1 MVHNLN
7 RRIREDL
14 ARKERSGD
22 RSSSDVDGV
31 SAAEKVTQI
40 GEAVDVEP
48 SKPPQLPDLIDDIVD
63 DDRTT
68 IDVLP
73 PEVLR
78 ALLEEDEAHASRPEP
93 RTVPYGEVA
102 EPRTVPYGEVEPAA
116 EPRTVAYGR
125 LSIARP
131 PADVV
136 PIASRRPPEVASV
149 IADLD
154 ADEPMTVMQ
163 RRPAAAPRAAATAP
177 VAPAPVAPAP
187 VAPAPALAAP
197 AAPAADAPPWRVT
210 AQADELHFAAERRSR
225 IVIGSMASCDWVLDH
240 PAVRAV
246 HCELVYDD
254 GWFLSARAPV
264 RFLELD
270 VQGWTP
276 VASGDVIGIGGA
288 ALRLEFA
295 RLDDAT
301 AAADAPAA
309 AALPAVAA
317 PVPEPVMASAPSAP
331 VAVPAK
337 SAAEDAV
344 FRLPE
349 AEDATAARAPS
360 SSPSSSK
367 RAVLGLL
374 VLAALGGLYFTQ
386 RAGRG
391 APTRTPA
398 AAVAQTEAKALAAA
412 APVAPRPVVT
422 IAEPALATK
431 AAGGVSALLDGNYRA
446 ALVAY
451 RRVAAEGG
459 GEAADIFVR
468 ALESRLAAPCRRA
481 GRPIKECIP

>member
-48 SKPPQLPDLIDDIVD
+48 SKPPELPDLIDDIVD

-78 ALLEEDEAHASRPEP
+78 ALLEEDEAHASRAEP

-102 EPRTVPYGEVEPAA
+102 EPRTVPYGEVEPPAV

-154 ADEPMTVMQ
+154 ADEPMSVMQ
-163 RRPAAAPRAAATAP
+163 RRPAAAPRATVPAAP
-177 VAPAPVAPAP
+177 VA
-187 VAPAPALAAP
+187 AAP

-210 AQADELHFAAERRSR
+210 AQADELRFEAERRSR

-264 RFLELD
+264 RFLDLD

-317 PVPEPVMASAPSAP
+317 PVPEPVPASAPSAP
-331 VAVPAK
+331 VAVPAQ

-386 RAGRG
+386 RAGRA
-391 APTRTPA
+391 APRRTPA
-398 AAVAQTEAKALAAA
+398 AAAVQTEAKALAAA
-412 APVAPRPVVT
+412 APAAPRAVVT

-431 AAGGVSALLDGNYRA
+431 AAGGVTALLDGNYRA

-451 RRVAAEGG
+451 RRVAADGG